1 MDVPSPVVERCQRG
15 EPEAFDELVRL
26 THRHVYSLALRI
38 MGNADDAAEVT
49 QETYIRLL
57 KAIRS
62 FRGEAKFST
71 WLYQVTSS
79 VAITALRKRARRK
92 HEVPLET
99 PELEQMSGPD
109 DPALGAERR
118 ELHEQLE
125 AAIQSLPEGYRAVVV
140 MKDVYGLSL
149 AEAGRQLGISE
160 GAAKVRLFR
169 ARQRLRSLLGANVA
183 VNGAG
188 PAKRGGQDDGMS

>member
-1 MDVPSPVVERCQRG
+1 
-15 EPEAFDELVRL
+15 
-26 THRHVYSLALRI
+26 
-38 MGNADDAAEVT
+38 
-49 QETYIRLL
+49 
-57 KAIRS
+57 
-62 FRGEAKFST
+62 
-71 WLYQVTSS
+71 
-79 VAITALRKRARRK
+79 
-92 HEVPLET
+92 
-99 PELEQMSGPD
+99 
-109 DPALGAERR
+109 
-118 ELHEQLE
+118 
-125 AAIQSLPEGYRAVVV
+125 SLPEGYRAVVV